1 MRSGRA
7 FIEVPLV
14 SLFKDKYED
23 EGLYSGEEEDL
34 TKEEHL
40 ELAGVAKG
48 KTKEARQEEIEASGT
63 VHPVEVSIIILL
75 VVLATLSNQSNLSY

>member
-1 MRSGRA
+1 MFKNSNSNNNIEDGHMRSGRA

-48 KTKEARQEEIEASGT
+48 KTKEAR
-63 VHPVEVSIIILL
+63 
-75 VVLATLSNQSNLSY
+75 